1 MCFLCLQDF
10 IFEIPETKDLEIK
23 KKNLKTIKNLNNL
36 ISLASELQI
45 EMCQSKI
52 NDVKNKMYKLS
63 REF

>member
-23 KKNLKTIKNLNNL
+23 KKSLKTIKNLNNL

-45 EMCQSKI
+45 EMCSSKI
-52 NDVKNKMYKLS
+52 DDVKNKMYKLS

>member
-45 EMCQSKI
+45 EMCSSKI
-52 NDVKNKMYKLS
+52 YDVKNKMYKLS

>member
-23 KKNLKTIKNLNNL
+23 KKSLKTIKKLNNL
-36 ISLASELQI
+36 ISLAADLQI
-45 EMCQSKI
+45 EMCSSKI
-52 NDVKNKMYKLS
+52 YDVKNKMYKLS